1 MDAVDGDLTA
11 NIQSSSNLNADKPG
25 TYSVTYDV
33 SDATGNKAAQVVR
46 TVVVLDITRPVITLK
61 ERLKSHWRLGD
72 FVDPVTTVTDNV
84 DDDLVAVATGAVDNK
99 KPGTYTI
106 TYTATDSAA
115 MRPLHIHQQA
125 LVPVTRKVIG
135 GYDSSCYHFVG

>member
-61 ERLKSHWRLGD
+61 GEAEISLEAGED
-72 FVDPVTTVTDNV
+72 FVDPGTTVTDNV
-84 DDDLVAVATGAVDNK
+84 DDDLVAVATGLVDNK

-106 TYTATDSAA
+106 TYTATDLS
-115 MRPLHIHQQA
+115 LIHI
-125 LVPVTRKVIG
+125 
-135 GYDSSCYHFVG
+135 